1 VRAGALIQPV
11 ALPIDMPHLDHSDTE
26 PIARIDADNDDLLR
40 YVVRRYAYDP
50 QRRERRHHIVA
61 AFDNDRE
68 WGAFLD
74 QAAARLGQDRAAGLV
89 TDPRDH
95 YTGLVLEPGY
105 QRRQQNARLIRR
117 AIERGAD
124 ISAFA
129 AGLDLPSNMA
139 IVLAGG
145 SHDESA

>member
-1 VRAGALIQPV
+1 
-11 ALPIDMPHLDHSDTE
+11 
-26 PIARIDADNDDLLR
+26 
-40 YVVRRYAYDP
+40 VVRRYAYDP
-50 QRRERRHHIVA
+50 QRLERRHQIVA
-61 AFDNDRE
+61 AFDNERE

-74 QAAARLGQDRAAGLV
+74 QAAAQLGQDRAAGLV

-105 QRRQQNARLIRR
+105 QRRQPNGRLLRR

-124 ISAFA
+124 ISALL

-139 IVLAGG
+139 IIWAERR
-145 SHDESA
+145 HDEST

>member
-1 VRAGALIQPV
+1 MRTTTTSFGTWCAGTPTILSAG
-11 ALPIDMPHLDHSDTE
+11 SDATRSS
-26 PIARIDADNDDLLR
+26 P
-40 YVVRRYAYDP
+40 P
-50 QRRERRHHIVA
+50 
-61 AFDNDRE
+61 FDNERE

-74 QAAARLGQDRAAGLV
+74 QAAAQLGQDRAAGLV

-105 QRRQQNARLIRR
+105 QRRQQNGRLIRR

-124 ISAFA
+124 ISAVL

-139 IVLAGG
+139 IIWAES
-145 SHDESA
+145 SHDEST